1 MLLYQKKKNQNVN
14 ESETT
19 VVIKFILTKSKHE
32 ETFEYWRA
40 VVSDLF

>member
-1 MLLYQKKKNQNVN
+1 MLHYQKKKNQNVN

-32 ETFEYWRA
+32 ETFEY
-40 VVSDLF
+40 